1 MEIKAIQTKYKG
13 YRFRSRLEARWA
25 VFFDTLGLKW
35 EYEKEGFDLD
45 GTYYLP
51 DFWLPQVRMWAEVKG
66 GDFTDEQKD
75 LCYRLAVQSG
85 DEVLM
90 LAGPPDYKA
99 YPLAFSYY
107 LTEEDKGY
115 PGCIPGETDCYL
127 TTEYLDENRFYQSV
141 GENEMQQQHLL
152 ESDDAYDQA
161 VKVARGARF
170 EHGENGAMPRH
181 YGERGA
187 IRRYYERKRKR

>member
-1 MEIKAIQTKYKG
+1 MQIKAIQTKYKG

-51 DFWLPQVRMWAEVKG
+51 DFWLPQVRVWVEVKG
-66 GDFTDEQKD
+66 GEFTAEQMN
-75 LCYRLAVQSG
+75 LCAALAVQTRN
-85 DEVLM
+85 DVVM
-90 LAGPPDYKA
+90 LGGPPDYKA
-99 YPLAFSYY
+99 YPVFSGALDEEGRPY
-107 LTEEDKGY
+107 L
-115 PGCIPGETDCYL
+115 TDCYL
-127 TTEYLDENRFYQSV
+127 TTEYLHEHRFYVSV
-141 GENEMQQQHLL
+141 GENEMEQQHLL
-152 ESDDAYDQA
+152 ESDEAYDQA
-161 VKVARGARF
+161 VKVARGSRF

-187 IRRYYERKRKR
+187 IRRYYERKRK